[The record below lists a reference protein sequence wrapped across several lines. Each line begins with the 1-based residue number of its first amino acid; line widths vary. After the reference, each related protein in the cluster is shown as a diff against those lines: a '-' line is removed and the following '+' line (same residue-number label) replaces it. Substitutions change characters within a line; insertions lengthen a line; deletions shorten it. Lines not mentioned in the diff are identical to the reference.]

1 MQQEARDWREVL
13 GTIISNAQ
21 ERQRIAQALG
31 VRPITLNRW
40 VRGDSVPRSQNLR
53 HLLNVL
59 QPEHRDLFL
68 ELLGEEL
75 GEYSDSVADDT
86 SHEIPSEFYSRVL
99 NARATTNETLRY
111 WSISNLI
118 LQQAL
123 SQLDPDRLGLAI
135 TIVRCMTSA
144 GRRKI
149 RSLRESIGMG
159 SPPWAGDLEQKGMFL
174 GAESLAGYVVTT
186 CRQAQ
191 LQNINKDGLTLPAHQ
206 VEHEISAAAHPIL
219 YTGRIAGC
227 VLISSTQPDYFI
239 SSNRNALIG
248 NYANLLALAIE
259 PDEFYDPQDIEL
271 MIMPP
276 HSLQKEYFANFRQRV
291 TQALKTKPMNNIQAE
306 QYIWGQLEEELLQVQ
321 LERAE
326 IHSKS

>member
-21 ERQRIAQALG
+21 ERQRIAQELG
-31 VRPITLNRW
+31 VRPITLHRW
-40 VRGDSVPRSQNLR
+40 VRGESEPRAQNLR
-53 HLLNVL
+53 HLLSVL
-59 QPEHRDLFL
+59 QAEHRDLL
-68 ELLGEEL
+68 LKLLGEEL
-75 GEYSDSVADDT
+75 GEYQDSVADDT
-86 SHEIPSEFYSRVL
+86 SREIPSEFYNRVL

-135 TIVRCMTSA
+135 TIVRCMATT
-144 GRRKI
+144 GGKKI
-149 RSLRESIGMG
+149 RCLRESVGIGT
-159 SPPWAGDLEQKGMFL
+159 PPWAGDLEQKGMFL
-174 GAESLAGYVVTT
+174 GAESLAGYAVTT
-186 CRQAQ
+186 CRPAQ
-191 LQNINKDGLTLPAHQ
+191 LQNIHKDGLTLPAHQ
-206 VEHEISAAAHPIL
+206 VEYEVSAAAHPIL

-248 NYANLLALAIE
+248 NYANLLALAID

-276 HSLQKEYFANFRQRV
+276 HSLQKEHFADFRQRV
-291 TQALKTKPMNNIQAE
+291 TQALRTHSMNNIQAE
-306 QYIWGQLEEELLQVQ
+306 QYVWEQLEEELLQVQ
-321 LERAE
+321 FKRAE
-326 IHSKS
+326 IHSTF

>member
-1 MQQEARDWREVL
+1 MQQEVRDWREVL

-21 ERQRIAQALG
+21 ERQRIAQELG

-40 VRGDSVPRSQNLR
+40 VRGDSEPRPQNLR
-53 HLLNVL
+53 HLLSVL
-59 QPEHRDLFL
+59 QPEHRDLLL
-68 ELLGEEL
+68 ELLGEDL
-75 GEYSDSVADDT
+75 GEYPDSAADDT
-86 SHEIPSEFYSRVL
+86 SREIPSEFYSRVL

-135 TIVRCMTSA
+135 TIVRCMISA
-144 GRRKI
+144 GRKKI
-149 RSLRESIGMG
+149 RSLRESVGMG
-159 SPPWAGDLEQKGMFL
+159 TPPWAGDLEQKGMFL

-186 CRQAQ
+186 CRPAQ
-191 LQNINKDGLTLPAHQ
+191 LQNIHKDGLTLPAHQ
-206 VEHEISAAAHPIL
+206 VDHEISAAAHPIL

-227 VLISSTQPDYFI
+227 VLVSSTQPDYFV

-259 PDEFYDPQDIEL
+259 PGEFYDPQDIEL

-291 TQALKTKPMNNIQAE
+291 TQALRTKSMNNIQAE
-306 QYIWGQLEEELLQVQ
+306 QYAWEQLEEELLQVQ
-321 LERAE
+321 LERAK
-326 IHSKS
+326 IHSIP